1 MYNWFQSYLTNRR
14 QFVRYNNITSPS
26 KPVSIGVPQGIILGP
41 ILFLI
46 YTNDFTNLTSDSLIV
61 KYADDSSIVSHSS
74 ELSSLNN
81 KMQTALN
88 EAAKWLYD
96 NRMVI
101 NPNKSN
107 YIIIGHP
114 KKTCT

>member
-1 MYNWFQSYLTNRR
+1 M
-14 QFVRYNNITSPS
+14 TSP
-26 KPVSIGVPQGIILGP
+26 
-41 ILFLI
+41 
-46 YTNDFTNLTSDSLIV
+46 IV
-61 KYADDSSIVSHSS
+61 KYADDSSIVSHSN

-88 EAAKWLYD
+88 EAAKWLND

-114 KKTCT
+114 KKLAKIVLTCT